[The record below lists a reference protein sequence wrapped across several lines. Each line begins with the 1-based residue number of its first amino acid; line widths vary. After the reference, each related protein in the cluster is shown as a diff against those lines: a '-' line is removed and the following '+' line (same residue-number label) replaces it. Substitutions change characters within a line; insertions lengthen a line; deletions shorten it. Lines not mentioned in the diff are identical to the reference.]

1 MKRGIVTDYSS
12 LNDKQWHQLVLSS
25 MTDTSLG
32 LPGFP
37 PQRTQEIFVGKSHE
51 TALQEAFDFFCA
63 IKNAAPIN
71 SRTKILDFGVGWGR
85 IIRYFAKDVRASN
98 LFGVDVD
105 PEILAECRRLNIP
118 GVLQHID
125 PTGRLPHK
133 SGSLDIVYS
142 FSVFSHLSEA
152 SAKHWLRE
160 LMRVLRGGGT
170 LVLTTTS
177 DKFLNLCAACKQK
190 AEARNYY
197 EEIYAN
203 LFQDPAS
210 ELKKYNHGEH
220 VYSAVGGNS
229 DSLKPTN
236 YGWASMPPL
245 FVDREIGDLSSSI
258 EFSDDPANFEQ
269 AIFII
274 KKKNTKLQ
282 LMKKRILGA

>member
-1 MKRGIVTDYSS
+1 MTLSTATDYRN
-12 LNDKQWHQLVLSS
+12 LNDEQWHDLILSS
-25 MTDTSLG
+25 MTDKTLG

-37 PQRTQEIFVGKSHE
+37 PQRTQEIFVGKSHQ
-51 TALQEAFDFFCA
+51 TALKEAFDFYCA
-63 IKNAAPIN
+63 VKNAAKID
-71 SRTKILDFGVGWGR
+71 SRTKVLDFGVGWGR
-85 IIRYFAKDVRASN
+85 IIRYFSKDVRSSN
-98 LFGVDVD
+98 LAGVDVD
-105 PEILAECRRLNIP
+105 AEILEECKRLNVP
-118 GVLQHID
+118 GQLKHID
-125 PTGRLPHK
+125 PLGTLPYK
-133 SGSLDIVYS
+133 SGSIDVVYS

-152 SAKHWLRE
+152 SARHWLAE